1 MNLLNS
7 FLLLITALS
16 SSISVL
22 CASITSENNDQNHY
36 SNNSTLSTKNESRNT
51 SLTVPIAYE
60 SCFKS
65 YCKPSKSLF
74 NKTLACSILFNG
86 PLATFNDTTLMCYFT
101 CKAVLYAGLFRREAA
116 RFYCTWAYGLEWN
129 YKFFK
134 IRNYRALPASDKD
147 DRLLL
152 EDADLG
158 YIVEEPEDEDDNII
172 VVQRDVDVDVDVDA
186 DDKGYETPVCQDVPH
201 PVVIKQYQNYLNVK
215 RFSH

>member
-1 MNLLNS
+1 MNLLNW
-7 FLLLITALS
+7 FLILITALS
-16 SSISVL
+16 CSISVL

-36 SNNSTLSTKNESRNT
+36 SNNNFLSSKNESRNT
-51 SLTVPIAYE
+51 FLTVPIAYE

-65 YCKPSKSLF
+65 YCKPSKPVHTLF
-74 NKTLACSILFNG
+74 NKTLACSILFTV

-101 CKAVLYAGLFRREAA
+101 CKAVLHAGLFRREAA

-147 DRLLL
+147 DSS
-152 EDADLG
+152 DLG
-158 YIVEEPEDEDDNII
+158 YTVEEPEDEDDNIFD
-172 VVQRDVDVDVDVDA
+172 VDMDVDVDIDENVH
-186 DDKGYETPVCQDVPH
+186 ESPLCQGAPH

-215 RFSH
+215 KFSH